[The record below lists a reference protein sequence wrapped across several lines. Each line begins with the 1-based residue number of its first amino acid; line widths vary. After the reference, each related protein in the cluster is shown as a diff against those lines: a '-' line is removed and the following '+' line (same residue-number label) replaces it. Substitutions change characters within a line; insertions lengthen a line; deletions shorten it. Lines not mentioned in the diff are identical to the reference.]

1 MKTMFL
7 KLFAALTFLLAATQS
22 VADSKV
28 GYVNLERVFA
38 EASPALKATK
48 KLEKEFAP
56 REDELKKQASAVR
69 TLQSQLDKSGLT
81 MAETERKNK
90 ERDLAR
96 LGQDLQRLQR
106 EFRED
111 LNARRN
117 EELASLQ
124 DKVKTIIQ
132 QIAAQD
138 KFDLVVQD
146 AVYFNPRADITDRV
160 IKALE
165 K

>member
-1 MKTMFL
+1 MKNVLLKSWLLTSLFL
-7 KLFAALTFLLAATQS
+7 ALPAL
-22 VADSKV
+22 ADSKV
-28 GYVNLERVFA
+28 GYVNLEKVFA
-38 EASPALKATK
+38 EAAPALKATK

-56 REDELKKQASAVR
+56 REEELKKQATAVR

-96 LGQDLQRLQR
+96 ASQDMQRLQR

-124 DKVKTIIQ
+124 DKVKAIIQ
-132 QIAAQD
+132 QIASQD

>member
-1 MKTMFL
+1 MKNILFKTWLLSSLFL
-7 KLFAALTFLLAATQS
+7 ALPAL
-22 VADSKV
+22 ADSKV
-28 GYVNLERVFA
+28 GYVNLEKVFA
-38 EASPALKATK
+38 EATPALKATK

-56 REDELKKQASAVR
+56 REEELKKQASAVR
-69 TLQSQLDKSGLT
+69 ALQSQLDKSGLT

-96 LGQDLQRLQR
+96 ASQDMQRLQR

-124 DKVKTIIQ
+124 DKVKAIIQ
-132 QIAAQD
+132 QIASQD

-146 AVYFNPRADITDRV
+146 AVYFHPRADITDRV